1 MNAQLL
7 FFFSALGVFNAL
19 LLSSYLLHKTPL
31 VVGNRSL
38 ALLLMMLSV
47 RIGKSVFFYFSP
59 DLHKLYLQLGLSACL
74 LIGPCLYLF
83 CRSTTRRKSQAKKL
97 LGHVLLPFIA
107 IVLIGILYP
116 YQHYPELW
124 GSTLYK
130 LVNYVWLFYIA
141 LSAAVLYP
149 TLKAAFIAK
158 RSLNQLDTLS
168 LSIVAANA
176 MIWLSYATGS
186 YTSYISGALS
196 FSFILYV
203 SIVLAV
209 NAKRE
214 HAASQLKNE
223 ARYQQKLHADDV
235 DAMTQKLTRL
245 MQDEQLFL
253 NANLTLVQLAKKLGT
268 NTSRLSQLFND
279 NLQTSFPTYLNTLR
293 IAHAKTLLC
302 ADKKLSTEHI
312 ADLCGFNS
320 LSTFYSAF
328 KKITGTTPAQFRQH
342 ALQDPENA

>member
-7 FFFSALGVFNAL
+7 FFFSALGVFNAM
-19 LLSSYLLHKTPL
+19 LLSGYLIHKTPL

-83 CRSTTRRKSQAKKL
+83 CLSTTRRKTPAKKL
-97 LGHVLLPFIA
+97 HGHVLLPLIA
-107 IVLIGILYP
+107 ILLIGTLYP
-116 YQHYPELW
+116 YKLHPELW
-124 GSTLYK
+124 GGTLYK
-130 LVNYVWLFYIA
+130 LVNYVWLFYIV

-149 TLKAAFIAK
+149 TLKTAFTAK
-158 RSLNQLDTLS
+158 RNLNQLDTLS

-196 FSFILYV
+196 FSFVFYV

-209 NAKRE
+209 SAKKE
-214 HAASQLKNE
+214 HAASQRKSE
-223 ARYQQKLHADDV
+223 ARYQQKLQADDV
-235 DAMTQKLTRL
+235 DAITQKLARL
-245 MQDEQLFL
+245 MREEQLFL
-253 NANLTLVQLAKKLGT
+253 SANLTLVQLAKKLGT
-268 NTSRLSQLFND
+268 NTSRLSQFFND
-279 NLQTSFPTYLNTLR
+279 NLQTSFPSYLNTLR
-293 IAHAKTLLC
+293 IDHAKTLLC
-302 ADKKLSTEHI
+302 ADNKLSTEHI

-328 KKITGTTPAQFRQH
+328 KKVTGTTPAQYRQH
-342 ALQDPENA
+342 AYQDPENA

>member
-1 MNAQLL
+1 
-7 FFFSALGVFNAL
+7 
-19 LLSSYLLHKTPL
+19 
-31 VVGNRSL
+31 
-38 ALLLMMLSV
+38 MLSV

-83 CRSTTRRKSQAKKL
+83 CLSTTQRKTPAKKL
-97 LGHVLLPFIA
+97 LGHILLPFIV

-124 GSTLYK
+124 GGTLYK

-141 LSAAVLYP
+141 LSSAVLYP

-158 RSLNQLDTLS
+158 RSLNQRDTLS
-168 LSIVAANA
+168 LSIVIANA

-214 HAASQLKNE
+214 HLASQHKNE
-223 ARYQQKLHADDV
+223 ARYQQKLQADDV
-235 DAMTQKLTRL
+235 DAITQKLTRL
-245 MQDEQLFL
+245 MQDEKLFL
-253 NANLTLVQLAKKLGT
+253 SANLTLAQLAKKLGT
-268 NTSRLSQLFND
+268 NTSRLSQFFND

-293 IAHAKTLLC
+293 ITHAKTLLC
-302 ADKKLSTEHI
+302 ADDKLSTEHI

-320 LSTFYSAF
+320 ISTFYTAF
-328 KKITGTTPAQFRQH
+328 KKITGTTPAQYRQQAH
-342 ALQDPENA
+342 QDPENA

>member
-1 MNAQLL
+1 MSSQIL

-19 LLSSYLLHKTPL
+19 LLSGYLWFKAPL
-31 VVGNRSL
+31 VAGNRFL
-38 ALLLMMLSV
+38 TLLLLMLSL

-59 DLHKLYLQLGLSACL
+59 DLHKLYLQVGLSACL

-83 CRSTTRRKSQAKKL
+83 CLSTTRRKSLTKKL

-116 YQHYPELW
+116 YQHYSELW
-124 GSTLYK
+124 GGTLYK

-149 TLKAAFIAK
+149 TLKTTFTAK
-158 RSLNQLDTLS
+158 RSLNQPDRLS
-168 LSIVAANA
+168 LSVVIANA

-209 NAKRE
+209 SAKRE

-223 ARYQQKLHADDV
+223 ARYQQKLDADDV

-293 IAHAKTLLC
+293 IAHAKALLC
-302 ADKKLSTEHI
+302 TDKKLSTEHI

-342 ALQDPENA
+342 AHQYQENA

>member
-1 MNAQLL
+1 MSSQIL

-19 LLSSYLLHKTPL
+19 LLSGYLWFKAPL
-31 VVGNRSL
+31 VSGNRFL
-38 ALLLMMLSV
+38 ALLLMMLSM

-83 CRSTTRRKSQAKKL
+83 CLSTTRRKSQAKKQ
-97 LGHVLLPFIA
+97 LGHILLPFTA

-116 YQHYPELW
+116 YQLFPEFW
-124 GSTLYK
+124 GGTLYK
-130 LVNYVWLFYIA
+130 LVNYVWLFYIM
-141 LSAAVLYP
+141 LSAGVLYP
-149 TLKAAFIAK
+149 TLKTTFTTK
-158 RSLNQLDTLS
+158 RSLNQLETLS
-168 LSIVAANA
+168 LSIVIANA

-196 FSFILYV
+196 FSIIFYI
-203 SIVLAV
+203 SIVLAIS
-209 NAKRE
+209 AKRE
-214 HAASQLKNE
+214 HAASQHKNE
-223 ARYQQKLHADDV
+223 ARYQQKLQADDV

-245 MQDEQLFL
+245 MHQEQLFL

-268 NTSRLSQLFND
+268 NTSRLSQFFND
-279 NLQTSFPTYLNTLR
+279 NLQISFPNYLNTLR

-302 ADKKLSTEHI
+302 ADNRLPTDHI

-328 KKITGTTPAQFRQH
+328 KKMTGTTPAQYRQH
-342 ALQDPENA
+342 AHQNQKNA

>member
-1 MNAQLL
+1 MSSKIL

-19 LLSSYLLHKTPL
+19 LLSVYLWFKTPL
-31 VVGNRSL
+31 VAGNRFL
-38 ALLLMMLSV
+38 VLLLIMLSLRV
-47 RIGKSVFFYFSP
+47 GKSVFFFFSP
-59 DLHKLYLQLGLSACL
+59 ALSKVYLQLGLSACL

-83 CRSTTRRKSQAKKL
+83 CQSTTRPKTPAQKQ
-97 LGHVLLPFIA
+97 LGHILLPFFGIL
-107 IVLIGILYP
+107 IVGILYP
-116 YQHYPELW
+116 YQHYPDLW
-124 GSTLYK
+124 GGTLYK
-130 LVNYVWLFYIA
+130 LVNYVWLIYIT
-141 LSAAVLYP
+141 LSAGVLYP
-149 TLKAAFIAK
+149 TLKTAFTTK
-158 RSLNQLDTLS
+158 RSLNQLETLS
-168 LSIVAANA
+168 LSIVIANV

-203 SIVLAV
+203 SIVLAISTQ
-209 NAKRE
+209 RE
-214 HAASQLKNE
+214 QSASQQRST

-235 DAMTQKLTRL
+235 DAMMQKLTRL

-253 NANLTLVQLAKKLGT
+253 SANLTLVQLAKKLGT

-302 ADKKLSTEHI
+302 ADNKLSTEHI

-328 KKITGTTPAQFRQH
+328 KKMTGSTPAQYRQH

>member
-7 FFFSALGVFNAL
+7 FFFSALGVFNAV
-19 LLSSYLLHKTPL
+19 LLSGYLLHKTPL

-38 ALLLMMLSV
+38 ALLLIMLSV

-83 CRSTTRRKSQAKKL
+83 CLSTTRRKTPAKKL
-97 LGHVLLPFIA
+97 HGHVLLPLIA
-107 IVLIGILYP
+107 ILLIGTLYP
-116 YQHYPELW
+116 YKLYPELW
-124 GSTLYK
+124 GGTLYK
-130 LVNYVWLFYIA
+130 LVNYVWLFYIV

-149 TLKAAFIAK
+149 TLKTAFTAK
-158 RSLNQLDTLS
+158 RNLNQLDTLS

-196 FSFILYV
+196 FSFVFYV

-209 NAKRE
+209 SAKKE
-214 HAASQLKNE
+214 HAAAQRKSE
-223 ARYQQKLHADDV
+223 ARYQQKLQADDV
-235 DAMTQKLTRL
+235 DAITQKLARL
-245 MQDEQLFL
+245 MQEEQLFL
-253 NANLTLVQLAKKLGT
+253 SANLTLVQLAKKLGT
-268 NTSRLSQLFND
+268 NTSRLSQFFND
-279 NLQTSFPTYLNTLR
+279 NLQTSFPSYLNTLR
-293 IAHAKTLLC
+293 IDHAKTLLC
-302 ADKKLSTEHI
+302 ADNKLSTEHI

-320 LSTFYSAF
+320 LSTFYGAF
-328 KKITGTTPAQFRQH
+328 KKVTGTTPAQYRQH
-342 ALQDPENA
+342 AYQDPENA